1 MLDSAGLD
9 YKFET
14 AESSDVEPGQVISTT
29 PAIGSEVS
37 EGDTITVYLRASQL
51 PSVWGMT
58 PEAAEEALKTAGFV
72 PKRGADVY
80 SDKTEEGKV
89 VYTSPKQG
97 EDVAAWFYRLRI
109 M

>member
-51 PSVWGMT
+51 PSVW
-58 PEAAEEALKTAGFV
+58 
-72 PKRGADVY
+72 
-80 SDKTEEGKV
+80 
-89 VYTSPKQG
+89 
-97 EDVAAWFYRLRI
+97 
-109 M
+109 